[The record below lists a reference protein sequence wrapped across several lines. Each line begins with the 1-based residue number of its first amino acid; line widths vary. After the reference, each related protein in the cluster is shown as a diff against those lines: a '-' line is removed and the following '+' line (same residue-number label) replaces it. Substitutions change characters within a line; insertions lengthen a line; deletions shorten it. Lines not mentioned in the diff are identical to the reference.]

1 MDIQAYEK
9 AKLLLQKYKQDKL
22 LKTLEIN
29 ENKEALVK
37 QILSIDFEQ
46 LQQLYE
52 QTQNISEMKDEE
64 IENIAYVDGNQL
76 NEEEKKNYQNIG
88 EKIIKQGKYAVVTMA
103 GGQGTRLRT

>member
-22 LKTLEIN
+22 LETLEIN

-76 NEEEKKNYQNIG
+76 KEEEKKNYQSIG
-88 EKIIKQGKYAVVTMA
+88 EEIIKQGKYAVVTMA
-103 GGQGTRLRT
+103 GGQGSRLRT